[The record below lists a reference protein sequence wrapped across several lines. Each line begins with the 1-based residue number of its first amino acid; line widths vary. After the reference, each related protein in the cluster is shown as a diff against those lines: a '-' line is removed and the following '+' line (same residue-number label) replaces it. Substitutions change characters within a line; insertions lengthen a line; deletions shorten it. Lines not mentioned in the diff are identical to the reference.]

1 MKIVMTG
8 ASGFIGR
15 ALTARLAASGHEI
28 EPLRTRE
35 TTDVPRC
42 DAVVHLAGESVAQRW
57 GAEAKRRIRESRVE
71 STRRIV
77 ESLQRLSPPPTVLV
91 CASAVGIYGSRGD
104 EVLTENSQPGS
115 GFLAE
120 VCVAWEREAR
130 AATALG
136 VRVVNPRIGVVLG
149 RGGGALER
157 MLPMFSHGAGGHLGS
172 GRQWWSWIHL
182 DDLSAL
188 IEFALNETRLEGPVN
203 ATTPQP
209 VTNSDFT
216 HALGAALHRPAVLP
230 VPAFALKFKLGEM
243 ATLLL
248 DSQRAVPEAA
258 RAAGFEFHYPEIGP
272 ALSSIV
278 A

>member
-1 MKIVMTG
+1 MKVVITG

-15 ALTARLAASGHEI
+15 ALTARLQASGHDI
-28 EPLRTRE
+28 EPLRTRK

-57 GAEAKRRIRESRVE
+57 TTEAKRRIHDSRVE
-71 STRRIV
+71 SARRIV
-77 ESLQRLSPPPTVLV
+77 ESFKLLSPPPAVLV
-91 CASAVGIYGSRGD
+91 SASAVGIYGSRGD

-157 MLPMFSHGAGGHLGS
+157 MLPMFSHGAGGNLGS

-182 DDLSAL
+182 DDLTAL
-188 IEFALNETRLEGPVN
+188 IEFALSDTRLEGPVN

-216 HALGAALHRPAVLP
+216 RALGAALHRPAVLP
-230 VPAFALKFKLGEM
+230 VPAFALKLKLGEM
-243 ATLLL
+243 ASMLL
-248 DSQRAVPEAA
+248 DSQRVMPEAA
-258 RAAGFEFHYPEIGP
+258 RAAGFEFRYPEIGP
-272 ALSSIV
+272 ALAGIV